1 MNASRDLEAGILS
14 ACLRSDGQLREVR
27 STGLEPADF
36 YTPQLGRLYALLCER
51 SRQGRPTDLPSVLLA
66 VQASHADP
74 LTRARLPSVDE
85 VIELPDRPH
94 RGSKGWAESVAEDA
108 RRRRLAALLDEA
120 KDRLTVGGLPVADV
134 LSHLRDGTRTQRVH
148 APSGEDT
155 SLWAGLRSV
164 VDDNERATFPAEG
177 EPPPPKP
184 VMYGYHDLDQLIGGA
199 LPGDF
204 HVLAGRTSMGKTQL
218 AVGIAQN
225 VAAAGRRVVVYS
237 LEDPS
242 KGFARRVLAME
253 SGVPVRAMRM
263 LNMTPNQVAAIQQ
276 AEGRLV
282 ERGIA
287 ENLHVVDAA
296 GWTVM
301 RIEGDLQ
308 TRRDRGEPAEL
319 VIIDYVQLIK
329 STRPAESES
338 RRLAEVTA
346 DAVALG
352 GTAQAPVLMC
362 AQVNR
367 DPTKRKDPRP
377 LLNDL
382 KGSGSLEEAPDVVM
396 FVHRQGYYE
405 PGGGPGSDGDGEVI
419 VAKNRHNVTG
429 IAPMRFERGIW
440 REA

>member
-1 MNASRDLEAGILS
+1 
-14 ACLRSDGQLREVR
+14 
-27 STGLEPADF
+27 
-36 YTPQLGRLYALLCER
+36 
-51 SRQGRPTDLPSVLLA
+51 
-66 VQASHADP
+66 
-74 LTRARLPSVDE
+74 
-85 VIELPDRPH
+85 
-94 RGSKGWAESVAEDA
+94 
-108 RRRRLAALLDEA
+108 
-120 KDRLTVGGLPVADV
+120 
-134 LSHLRDGTRTQRVH
+134 
-148 APSGEDT
+148 
-155 SLWAGLRSV
+155 
-164 VDDNERATFPAEG
+164 
-177 EPPPPKP
+177 
-184 VMYGYHDLDQLIGGA
+184 
-199 LPGDF
+199 
-204 HVLAGRTSMGKTQL
+204 
-218 AVGIAQN
+218 
-225 VAAAGRRVVVYS
+225 
-237 LEDPS
+237 
-242 KGFARRVLAME
+242 
-253 SGVPVRAMRM
+253 VPVRAMRM